1 VSENREIRHGV
12 LLDESVEM
20 SLGEVCRAC
29 EVQAEVIIQLVA
41 MGVVEPHGREPGQW
55 RFAGQAIGRIERALN
70 LQRDLDINLPGVALA
85 LELLDEVEALRERL
99 HALEHDLPGVHTQR
113 GGE

>member
-1 VSENREIRHGV
+1 MSEDREIRYGV
-12 LLDESVEM
+12 LLDESVDL
-20 SLGEVCRAC
+20 SLGESCRAC
-29 EVQAEVIIQLVA
+29 DVQAEVIIQLVEV
-41 MGVVEPHGREPGQW
+41 GVIEPRGREPGQW

-99 HALEHDLPGVHTQR
+99 HALEH
-113 GGE
+113 